1 MVSAILFSLYCIV
14 LSLNETD
21 QQNLGSFDKNEFN
34 KKYGGILPVILYD
47 WKETPFDGEGPSPYQ
62 LMDTLHVEVSCVI

>member
-34 KKYGGILPVILYD
+34 KAYTGILPNILYD
-47 WKETPFDGEGPSPYQ
+47 WKETPFDGKGPSPYQ
-62 LMDTLHVEVSCVI
+62 LMGAVHVKVSCVI